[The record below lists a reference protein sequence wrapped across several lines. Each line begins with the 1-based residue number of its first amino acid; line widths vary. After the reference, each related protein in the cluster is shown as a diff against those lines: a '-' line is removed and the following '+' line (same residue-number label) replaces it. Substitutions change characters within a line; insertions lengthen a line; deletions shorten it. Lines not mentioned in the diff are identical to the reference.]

1 MPPAAAVVVAT
12 PVLPVVNQLPGPT
25 TVGTVHQSLPL
36 PVTVQAA
43 TGRPDEPATPATAPS
58 ITELRRAVRLT
69 MCAQRSLPLP
79 AHPPIALS
87 ADGQYPPPPAPPKVE
102 SEEERELR
110 QLRDRIRV
118 LSKSDQDK
126 QVSIDELQLR
136 VVALQSE
143 NVALGTENS
152 TLRGSLGPLRA
163 EVERLQRGI
172 EGPTGMVNRATA
184 VAATISRKLL
194 LYIYMFLFFIY
205 IVLHTS
211 FLEQKDLVFGFS
223 TAFLELTAQERE
235 RQRIQAA
242 ASDSEK
248 RNDAA
253 PPT

>member
-1 MPPAAAVVVAT
+1 MIGSVSSP
-12 PVLPVVNQLPGPT
+12 
-25 TVGTVHQSLPL
+25 
-36 PVTVQAA
+36 
-43 TGRPDEPATPATAPS
+43 R
-58 ITELRRAVRLT
+58 
-69 MCAQRSLPLP
+69 
-79 AHPPIALS
+79 
-87 ADGQYPPPPAPPKVE
+87 
-102 SEEERELR
+102 
-110 QLRDRIRV
+110 
-118 LSKSDQDK
+118 
-126 QVSIDELQLR
+126 VSIDELQLR

-211 FLEQKDLVFGFS
+211 FYNTFLEQKDLVLGFS